1 MTHPPHQSA
10 PPARPGQPMPRPMPT
25 PSPQAPQPQAPRQMG
40 APAGSAQMPV
50 PVAANTPGSPAP
62 RPMMA
67 PPSGGHG
74 YNAQPMP
81 AAPQAPQGYPAPA
94 PGQQAAPYGSPQAPS
109 RPPSGLVQ
117 NPSQPAHPGQPQSH
131 YQSSPHGQP
140 PHQDQHY
147 APHGD
152 PAGYAAELSDH
163 EGGERALPQLSIH
176 AFCEH
181 NQTASC
187 INQMTRD
194 WRMRRTN
201 TKIYMGGL
209 AAAIDYYHKE
219 NTPGLIMFESA
230 LRGEQLFSQ
239 LETLA
244 SVCDE
249 GTRVVMIGA
258 TNDIRLY
265 RQLMEKGV
273 SDYIV
278 PPLHPLSMIRSLSD
292 VYADPDKPFTG
303 RAVAF
308 YGSKGGVGSST
319 LAHNM
324 AWTMSERLMQET
336 ALIDLDSSWGTT
348 ALDFAYDSASG
359 LEEALADAGRLDD
372 ALLDRIMVRHTSRL
386 SILPTSSSL
395 NTKPITDSSAYEAIL
410 SAVRSI
416 SPLAVL
422 DIPHIWNEWTTN
434 ILTTVDDVVITT
446 VPDLA
451 NLRNTKNLIDF
462 LKAQRPH
469 DTDPILVLNQ
479 TGRCR
484 TKEDEISVDNFAGA
498 VGLEPSL
505 VIGFDPDTFSRA
517 CNEGKMLAEMKTTDS
532 LVSGLDYLGH
542 RLRTGEFVDPPTA
555 ARGGLK
561 LGRKSKSASKSAGK
575 SQSLIGSLLRRKS

>member
-1 MTHPPHQSA
+1 MTYPPQQPVA
-10 PPARPGQPMPRPMPT
+10 PTQPGQPVPRPMPT
-25 PSPQAPQPQAPRQMG
+25 PMPMPAPR
-40 APAGSAQMPV
+40 APAQHAGVQPMPA
-50 PVAANTPGSPAP
+50 PVAANRPGGPTPRANPAP
-62 RPMMA
+62 QHRAA
-67 PPSGGHG
+67 PGHPPQG
-74 YNAQPMP
+74 YPQPMP
-81 AAPQAPQGYPAPA
+81 APAPQGGGYGMPPQGQPMPQGSHHGMVPQAMPHQGHAPA
-94 PGQQAAPYGSPQAPS
+94 PHSDYP
-109 RPPSGLVQ
+109 GLVES
-117 NPSQPAHPGQPQSH
+117 NPTNAVPIQTM
-131 YQSSPHGQP
+131 
-140 PHQDQHY
+140 DR
-147 APHGD
+147 
-152 PAGYAAELSDH
+152 
-163 EGGERALPQLSIH
+163 EGGERALPQLAIH
-176 AFCEH
+176 AFCER
-181 NQTASC
+181 NETASC
-187 INQMTRD
+187 VNQMTRD

-209 AAAIDYYHKE
+209 LAAIEYYHKE
-219 NTPGLIMFESA
+219 NTPGLVMIESG
-230 LRGEQLFSQ
+230 LRGEELFSQ

-249 GTRVVMIGA
+249 GTRVVIIGA

-265 RQLMEKGV
+265 RQLMDKGV

-278 PPLHPLSMIRSLSD
+278 PPLHPLNMIRSLGE
-292 VYADPDKPFTG
+292 VFADPDRPFTG

-324 AWTMSERLMQET
+324 AWTLSERLMQET

-359 LEEALADAGRLDD
+359 LEEALADADRLDD
-372 ALLDRIMVRHTSRL
+372 TLLDRIMVRHTSRL

-395 NTKPITDSSAYEAIL
+395 NTKPVTDTKAYEAIIT
-410 SAVRSI
+410 AVRSI

-422 DIPHIWNEWTTN
+422 DLPHIWNDWTTN
-434 ILTTVDDVVITT
+434 VLTTVDDVVITT

-469 DTDPILVLNQ
+469 DSDPILILNQ

-498 VGLEPSL
+498 VGLDPSL

-517 CNEGKMLAEMKTTDS
+517 CNEGKMLPEMKTTEG
-532 LVSGLDYLGH
+532 LVPGLDYIAN
-542 RLRTGEFVDPPTA
+542 RLRTGQFA
-555 ARGGLK
+555 APADVGGSRLK
-561 LGRKSKSASKSAGK
+561 LGRKAKSAAASEPNKSWIA
-575 SQSLIGSLLRRKS
+575 SLLSKKA

>member
-1 MTHPPHQSA
+1 MTYPPQQPSV
-10 PPARPGQPMPRPMPT
+10 PTQPGQPMPRPMPT
-25 PSPQAPQPQAPRQMG
+25 PTPMQAPRQMAQPSM
-40 APAGSAQMPV
+40 AP
-50 PVAANTPGSPAP
+50 PVAANRPAPPAP
-62 RPMMA
+62 RPSMA
-67 PPSGGHG
+67 PPAGGHG
-74 YNAQPMP
+74 MAPQPMGQP
-81 AAPQAPQGYPAPA
+81 MGAPGYPPQGYPQSMPAPA
-94 PGQQAAPYGSPQAPS
+94 PQAMPYGMPQGQGHPPQGMPHQGHTPAPHS
-109 RPPSGLVQ
+109 DYPGLVES
-117 NPSQPAHPGQPQSH
+117 NPSLATPIDTTGR
-131 YQSSPHGQP
+131 
-140 PHQDQHY
+140 
-147 APHGD
+147 
-152 PAGYAAELSDH
+152 

-176 AFCEH
+176 AFCER
-181 NQTASC
+181 NETASC
-187 INQMTRD
+187 VNQMTRD

-209 AAAIDYYHKE
+209 LAAIEFYRKE
-219 NTPGLIMFESA
+219 NTPGLVMIESG
-230 LRGEQLFSQ
+230 LRGDELFSQ
-239 LETLA
+239 LESLA

-249 GTRVVMIGA
+249 GTRVVIIGA

-278 PPLHPLSMIRSLSD
+278 PPLHPLNMIRSLSE
-292 VYADPDKPFTG
+292 VFADPDRPFTG

-324 AWTMSERLMQET
+324 AWTLSERLMQET

-359 LEEALADAGRLDD
+359 LEEALADAERLDD
-372 ALLDRIMVRHTSRL
+372 TLLDRIMVRHTSRL

-395 NTKPITDSSAYEAIL
+395 NTKPVTDTKAYEAIIT
-410 SAVRSI
+410 AVRSI

-422 DIPHIWNEWTTN
+422 DVPHIWNDWTTN

-446 VPDLA
+446 IPDLA

-469 DTDPILVLNQ
+469 DTDPILILNQ

-517 CNEGKMLAEMKTTDS
+517 CNEGKMLPEMKTTDG
-532 LVSGLDYLGH
+532 LVPGLDYISH
-542 RLRTGEFVDPPTA
+542 RLRTGQFTAPPA
-555 ARGGLK
+555 VGGSRFK
-561 LGRKSKSASKSAGK
+561 PGRKAKAGSNSEAGGQAKSW
-575 SQSLIGSLLRRKS
+575 ITSLLNKKA

>member
-1 MTHPPHQSA
+1 MTYPPQHPAQ
-10 PPARPGQPMPRPMPT
+10 PGQPMPRPMPM
-25 PSPQAPQPQAPRQMG
+25 PSPVPMQAPRALGQHPQPQHPQGQPLMGHAPLGQPPMG
-40 APAGSAQMPV
+40 QGQPPMGQPMMPA
-50 PVAANTPGSPAP
+50 PVAAPRPPMVPQPMAP
-62 RPMMA
+62 RPMVAHPTA
-67 PPSGGHG
+67 PQGHPQQG
-74 YNAQPMP
+74 YAQSMP
-81 AAPQAPQGYPAPA
+81 APQAMSYGGPQGQVPQGTPH
-94 PGQQAAPYGSPQAPS
+94 QAPTPHS
-109 RPPSGLVQ
+109 EYPGLVES
-117 NPSQPAHPGQPQSH
+117 NPALAVSTTMP
-131 YQSSPHGQP
+131 
-140 PHQDQHY
+140 DR
-147 APHGD
+147 
-152 PAGYAAELSDH
+152 

-176 AFCEH
+176 AFCER
-181 NQTASC
+181 NETAGC
-187 INQMTRD
+187 VNQMTRD

-209 AAAIDYYHKE
+209 TAAIEFYHKE
-219 NTPGLIMFESA
+219 NTPGLVMIETG
-230 LRGEQLFSQ
+230 LRGEELFTQ

-249 GTRVVMIGA
+249 GTRVVIIGV

-278 PPLHPLSMIRSLSD
+278 PPLHPLNMIRSLSE
-292 VYADPDKPFTG
+292 VFADPDRPFTG

-324 AWTMSERLMQET
+324 AWTLSERLMQET
-336 ALIDLDSSWGTT
+336 SLIDLDSSWGTT

-359 LEEALADAGRLDD
+359 LEEALADAERLDD
-372 ALLDRIMVRHTSRL
+372 TLLDRIMVRHTSRL

-395 NTKPITDSSAYEAIL
+395 NNKPITDTAAYEAIIT
-410 SAVRSI
+410 AVRSI

-422 DIPHIWNEWTTN
+422 DVPHIWNDWTTN

-469 DTDPILVLNQ
+469 DSDPILILNQ

-517 CNEGKMLAEMKTTDS
+517 CNEGKMLPEMKTTEN
-532 LVSGLDYLGH
+532 LVPGLDYISH
-542 RLRTGEFVDPPTA
+542 RLRTGQFSSPPVI
-555 ARGGLK
+555 GGSRLK
-561 LGRKSKSASKSAGK
+561 LGRKAKAGSKAGSGGKSKS
-575 SQSLIGSLLRRKS
+575 LIASLLRKKA

>member
-1 MTHPPHQSA
+1 MTYPPQNPA
-10 PPARPGQPMPRPMPT
+10 PQPGQPMPRPMP
-25 PSPQAPQPQAPRQMG
+25 M
-40 APAGSAQMPV
+40 PA
-50 PVAANTPGSPAP
+50 PVAANRQNMPAP
-62 RPMMA
+62 RPPMA
-67 PPSGGHG
+67 P
-74 YNAQPMP
+74 Q
-81 AAPQAPQGYPAPA
+81 AAPQQTAPQHGHPQQGYPAPAPAPTYAPQHAQAPQGYPAPA
-94 PGQQAAPYGSPQAPS
+94 PQGMPYGAPQGHVPQAHAPQGHPHPGHAPQAPQGHAPQPMPHAGQAPVPHS
-109 RPPSGLVQ
+109 NYPGLVES
-117 NPSQPAHPGQPQSH
+117 NPTLA
-131 YQSSPHGQP
+131 
-140 PHQDQHY
+140 
-147 APHGD
+147 APIDTTGR
-152 PAGYAAELSDH
+152 
-163 EGGERALPQLSIH
+163 EGGERALPQLAIH
-176 AFCEH
+176 AFCER
-181 NQTASC
+181 NDTASC
-187 INQMTRD
+187 VNQMTRD

-209 AAAIDYYHKE
+209 TAAIDYYHKE
-219 NTPGLIMFESA
+219 NTPGLILIESG
-230 LRGEQLFSQ
+230 LRGDELFTQ

-249 GTRVVMIGA
+249 GTRVVIIGA

-278 PPLHPLSMIRSLSD
+278 PPLHPLNMIRSLSE
-292 VYADPDKPFTG
+292 VFADPDRPFTG

-324 AWTMSERLMQET
+324 AWTLSERLMQET
-336 ALIDLDSSWGTT
+336 SLIDLDSSWGTT

-359 LEEALADAGRLDD
+359 LEEALADADRLDD
-372 ALLDRIMVRHTSRL
+372 TLLDRIMVRHTARL

-395 NTKPITDSSAYEAIL
+395 NSKPVTDTAAYEAIIK
-410 SAVRSI
+410 AVRSI
-416 SPLAVL
+416 SPLAIL
-422 DIPHIWNEWTTN
+422 DMPHIWNEWTTN

-469 DTDPILVLNQ
+469 DVDPILILNQ

-517 CNEGKMLAEMKTTDS
+517 CNEGKMLPEMKTTDG
-532 LVSGLDYLGH
+532 LVPGLDYIGH
-542 RLRTGEFVDPPTA
+542 RLRTGQFSAPPEMGS
-555 ARGGLK
+555 RLK
-561 LGRKSKSASKSAGK
+561 MGRKAKPSGDAGGAGK
-575 SQSLIGSLLRRKS
+575 SFIASLLRKKA